1 MHKNGN
7 LFALLE
13 INTYI
18 CDINKL
24 DLKQMEHFNII
35 QALCRS
41 ALVAPNNAV
50 IQQIERL
57 VKALKS
63 SGLEKEAKSIEG
75 LLETS
80 RESMMMSP
88 SKINRS
94 FAISSRDTLTSKTI
108 LPVDKETSTP
118 LAEVY
123 FPEELPKDMPIFD
136 KDIKDAIMSVINEW
150 NNFNKLVKIDAFP
163 ASSCLI
169 YGKPGTGKTHLAKWI
184 SGQIGVPVVLAR
196 LEGLMSSFLGTTSKN
211 IGNLFTFADRYNC
224 VLLLDEFD
232 AIAKLRNDPQE
243 VGEVKR
249 VVNTLLQ
256 CLDIRKNKGFT
267 IGVTNHELL
276 LDPAIWRRFD
286 IQIEVP
292 VPSASITIVLI
303 KKFLEPLSF
312 EDVEL
317 RFFAWIMTGASGADI
332 EMLAKWIKRAT
343 VINKDAS
350 VISIIKQFT
359 LLNSGRISEEKRLKL
374 SSPDEDLL
382 VSLLNDNNFTFK
394 QIDLASLFGISA
406 SNVSKIVSKY
416 KESDKI

>member
-1 MHKNGN
+1 
-7 LFALLE
+7 
-13 INTYI
+13 
-18 CDINKL
+18 
-24 DLKQMEHFNII
+24 MEHFNII

-41 ALVAPNNAV
+41 ALAAPNNAV

-63 SGLEKEAKSIEG
+63 SGLEKEAKSIER

-80 RESMMMSP
+80 RESVMMSP

-123 FPEELPKDMPIFD
+123 FPEELPKDMPLFD

-184 SGQIGVPVVLAR
+184 SRQIRVPVVLAR

-292 VPSASITIVLI
+292 VPSASVTIVLI

-317 RFFAWIMTGASGADI
+317 RFFAWVMTGASGADI

>member
-1 MHKNGN
+1 
-7 LFALLE
+7 
-13 INTYI
+13 
-18 CDINKL
+18 
-24 DLKQMEHFNII
+24 MEHFNII

-57 VKALKS
+57 VKALKL

-123 FPEELPKDMPIFD
+123 FPEELPKDMPLFD

-184 SGQIGVPVVLAR
+184 SRQIGVPVVLAR

-292 VPSASITIVLI
+292 VPSASVTIVLI

-312 EDVEL
+312 DDVEL
-317 RFFAWIMTGASGADI
+317 RFFAWVMTGASGADI

-343 VINKDAS
+343 VINKDVS
-350 VISIIKQFT
+350 VISIINQFA

>member
-1 MHKNGN
+1 
-7 LFALLE
+7 
-13 INTYI
+13 
-18 CDINKL
+18 
-24 DLKQMEHFNII
+24 MEHFNII

-41 ALVAPNNAV
+41 ALAAPNNAV

-63 SGLEKEAKSIEG
+63 SGLEKEAKSIER

-80 RESMMMSP
+80 RESVMMSP

-123 FPEELPKDMPIFD
+123 FPEELPKDMPLFD

-184 SGQIGVPVVLAR
+184 SRQIGVPVVLAR

-292 VPSASITIVLI
+292 VPSASVTIVLI

-317 RFFAWIMTGASGADI
+317 RFFAWVMTGASGADI

>member
-1 MHKNGN
+1 
-7 LFALLE
+7 
-13 INTYI
+13 
-18 CDINKL
+18 
-24 DLKQMEHFNII
+24 MEHFNII

-41 ALVAPNNAV
+41 ALAAPNNAV

-63 SGLEKEAKSIEG
+63 SGLEKEAKSIER

-80 RESMMMSP
+80 RESVMMPP

-123 FPEELPKDMPIFD
+123 FPEELPKDMPLFD

-184 SGQIGVPVVLAR
+184 SRQIRVPVVLAR

-292 VPSASITIVLI
+292 VPSASVTIVLI

-317 RFFAWIMTGASGADI
+317 RFFAWVMTGASGADI

>member
-1 MHKNGN
+1 
-7 LFALLE
+7 
-13 INTYI
+13 
-18 CDINKL
+18 
-24 DLKQMEHFNII
+24 MEHFNII

-41 ALVAPNNAV
+41 ALAAPNNAV
-50 IQQIERL
+50 IQQMERL
-57 VKALKS
+57 VKALKL

-80 RESMMMSP
+80 RESITMSP

-123 FPEELPKDMPIFD
+123 FPEELPKDMPLFD

-184 SGQIGVPVVLAR
+184 SRQIGVPIVLAR

-292 VPSASITIVLI
+292 IPSASVTLVLI

-317 RFFAWIMTGASGADI
+317 RFFAWVMTGASGADI

>member
-1 MHKNGN
+1 
-7 LFALLE
+7 
-13 INTYI
+13 
-18 CDINKL
+18 
-24 DLKQMEHFNII
+24 MEHFNII

-41 ALVAPNNAV
+41 ALVAPNNAI

-57 VKALKS
+57 TKALKA

-75 LLETS
+75 LLESS
-80 RESMMMSP
+80 RESITMSP

-94 FAISSRDTLTSKTI
+94 FAISSRDTLASKTI

-123 FPEELPKDMPIFD
+123 FPEELPKDMPLFD
-136 KDIKDAIMSVINEW
+136 KDIKDAIMSVVNEW
-150 NNFNKLVKIDAFP
+150 NNFNKLAKIDALP

-184 SGQIGVPVVLAR
+184 SRQIGVPVVLAR

-256 CLDIRKNKGFT
+256 CLDTRKNKGFT

-292 VPSASITIVLI
+292 IPPSSVVMLLI
-303 KKFLEPLSF
+303 KKYLEPLSF

-317 RFFAWIMTGASGADI
+317 RLFAWVMTGASGADI

-343 VINKDAS
+343 VINNNAT
-350 VISIIKQFT
+350 IINTVKQFA

-374 SSPDEDLL
+374 SSPDEELL

-394 QIDLASLFGISA
+394 QIDIASLFGISA
-406 SNVSKIVSKY
+406 SNVSKIVAKY

>member
-1 MHKNGN
+1 
-7 LFALLE
+7 
-13 INTYI
+13 
-18 CDINKL
+18 
-24 DLKQMEHFNII
+24 MEHFNII

-94 FAISSRDTLTSKTI
+94 FATSGRDTLTSKTI

-123 FPEELPKDMPIFD
+123 FPEELPKNMPLFD

-184 SGQIGVPVVLAR
+184 SRQIGVPVVLAR

-292 VPSASITIVLI
+292 VPSASVTIVLI
-303 KKFLEPLSF
+303 KTFLEPLSF

-317 RFFAWIMTGASGADI
+317 RFFAWVMTGASGADI

-394 QIDLASLFGISA
+394 QIDLASLFGISP